1 MKGLDT
7 QGWQIQLASTAY
19 PLIRRKKPV
28 KASDWHRRLT
38 VKLDRKSVA
47 IEEVYEDPIR
57 FEKYPKGRLKHM
69 IRQMDRFEYYLGLT
83 KLGEEHGGLAH

>member
-7 QGWQIQLASTAY
+7 HGWQIQLASVTY
-19 PLIRRKKPV
+19 PLVKKKRQV
-28 KASDWHRRLT
+28 NWYRRLML
-38 VKLDRKSVA
+38 KLDNKSVA
-47 IEEVYEDPIR
+47 IEKVYEDKDR

-83 KLGEEHGGLAH
+83 QIGGGHGGLA